1 MEKLSL
7 YIKNFYNQNNRYY
20 PLNGKDFYLYGREV
34 GYGSFGKVYLSKHV
48 VVEK

>member
-20 PLNGKDFYLYGREV
+20 PLTGKDFYLYGREV
-34 GYGSFGKVYLSKHV
+34 GHGAFGKVYLSLHV